1 MFRQKIDQ
9 EATAQG
15 ARLPHC
21 LCCKDSVRST
31 KQPVPLHADKTQY
44 IDLLWALVVVNV
56 WPLY

>member
-1 MFRQKIDQ
+1 MFRQKPDQ
-9 EATAQG
+9 EVTAQG

-31 KQPVPLHADKTQY
+31 IQSVHLHTDKTQH
-44 IDLLWALVVVNV
+44 IDLLWALVVFNV